1 MFLYLKIF
9 KPKMKIFSI
18 FALIT
23 TSIMEHNYKY
33 NDYIIANHRLRFEG
47 VVGGWVARC
56 LPSFEPF
63 AVEADPAVECDM
75 VAVADSILVDESC
88 VELTR
93 FDFAEGDAEC
103 IFLRSDDDYI
113 LTIANS
119 TTPTHI
125 FACNRRDTRRVRI
138 CVGESV
144 NASFLRF
151 GIWLMVN
158 ISMAQNSVAAV
169 HSSVIV
175 CHDEAVLFLGESG
188 TGKSTHTRLWRENI
202 EGVQLLNDD
211 SPFIGIR
218 DGKVIAYGSPWS
230 GKTPCYKN
238 ESYPIRA
245 IVRLSQAPHNKIY
258 RLRKMQA
265 IGALLPSLPP
275 AFLFDA
281 ELEDAVMNILSA
293 VVGGVPM
300 YHLECLPDA
309 AAAQLSHDTVFEV

>member
-1 MFLYLKIF
+1 
-9 KPKMKIFSI
+9 
-18 FALIT
+18 
-23 TSIMEHNYKY
+23 MEQNYKY
-33 NDYIIANHRLRFEG
+33 NDYIIANHRLRFDGE
-47 VVGGWVARC
+47 VGKLVARC
-56 LPSFEPF
+56 LPPFEPF
-63 AVEADPAVECDM
+63 AVEADPEAECNM
-75 VAVADSILVDESC
+75 VVVADSILVDESC

-103 IFLRSDDDYI
+103 VFLRSDDDYI
-113 LTIANS
+113 LTISNS
-119 TTPTHI
+119 TAPTHI
-125 FACNRRDTRRVRI
+125 FACDRRDTRRVLVD
-138 CVGESV
+138 VGNTAV
-144 NASFLRF
+144 NPSFLRF

-158 ISMAQNSVAAV
+158 ISMAHNSVAAV

-175 CHDEAVLFLGESG
+175 CHNEAVLFLGESG

-202 EGVQLLNDD
+202 EGVHLLNDD
-211 SPFIGIR
+211 SPFIGVR
-218 DGKVIAYGSPWS
+218 DGKIIAYGSPWS

-275 AFLFDA
+275 AFSFDGV
-281 ELEDAVMNILSA
+281 LEDAVMNILSA
-293 VVGGVPM
+293 VVGAVPM

-309 AAAQLSHDTVFEV
+309 AAAQLSHDTVFEVC